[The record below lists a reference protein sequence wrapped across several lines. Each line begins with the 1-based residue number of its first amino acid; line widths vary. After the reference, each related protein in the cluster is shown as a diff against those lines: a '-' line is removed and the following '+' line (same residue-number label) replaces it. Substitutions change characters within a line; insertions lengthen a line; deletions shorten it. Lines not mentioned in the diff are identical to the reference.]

1 MNYSTGEQQAQE
13 VGAAIERLGGTGIAM
28 QADAS
33 QVGDINRLFSSHV
46 RTWAT
51 EIPLLFGSSRAD
63 SVTVPVRRRTM
74 KLRSEV
80 HWYETREAANE
91 DEARLNLL
99 ERRND
104 VNLHERLQ
112 VEPLPKQPAGDI

>member
-1 MNYSTGEQQAQE
+1 
-13 VGAAIERLGGTGIAM
+13 
-28 QADAS
+28 
-33 QVGDINRLFSSHV
+33 
-46 RTWAT
+46 
-51 EIPLLFGSSRAD
+51 
-63 SVTVPVRRRTM
+63 M

-99 ERRND
+99 EPRND